1 MHVSPV
7 KGFSSSSTS
16 HVPGDA
22 PGTVSPRRLRKRTRH
37 RTVGRMPDT
46 ALLYI
51 LLSAVMHAG
60 WNLIL
65 KTTRHKLA
73 FNVFMHASAI
83 AIFSAYWL
91 VRHGAI
97 PLPRGPVL
105 PFALAA
111 GFFFSIYHACLTASY
126 ERADVSLAYPLT
138 TTGPLY
144 IPLWAYLFLDERL
157 SLLGMGG
164 ILVVFLGAYIL
175 QMQEFSR
182 AGISFPLRN
191 IRLPGVLF
199 ALSAGLFYSVG
210 AIVDKRGV
218 TVADVFVYTYYLDIS
233 LFLFLLAYALMT
245 ISPNRFF
252 EEIRVHWPRGVAAG
266 LILFLSFITFRIGL
280 QMAKVS
286 YATSVRQ
293 VSAIAGVV
301 GGILLFRERFGRI
314 RLLGAGLIVAGIM
327 CIRLG

>member
-1 MHVSPV
+1 
-7 KGFSSSSTS
+7 
-16 HVPGDA
+16 
-22 PGTVSPRRLRKRTRH
+22 
-37 RTVGRMPDT
+37 MPDT
-46 ALLYI
+46 ALLII

-105 PFALAA
+105 PFAFAA

-126 ERADVSLAYPLT
+126 ERIDVSLAYPLT

-175 QMQEFSR
+175 QMREFSR

-210 AIVDKRGV
+210 AIVDKQGV
-218 TVADVFVYTYYLDIS
+218 TVADVFVYTYYLDIA

-245 ISPNRFF
+245 NSPNRFL
-252 EEIRVHWPRGVAAG
+252 EEILRVHWLQGVAAG

-314 RLLGAGLIVAGIM
+314 RLVGAGLIVLGVI
-327 CIRLG
+327 CICQG

>member
-7 KGFSSSSTS
+7 KGFFLF
-16 HVPGDA
+16 PPPAFRGDE
-22 PGTVSPRRLRKRTRH
+22 PGTPSLRRLRKKPRH
-37 RTVGRMPDT
+37 RTVGGMPDT

-105 PFALAA
+105 PFAFAA

-126 ERADVSLAYPLT
+126 EQADVSLAYPLT

-144 IPLWAYLFLDERL
+144 IPLWAYLFLHERL

-175 QMQEFSR
+175 QMREFSR
-182 AGISFPLRN
+182 AGVSFPLLHLRQ
-191 IRLPGVLF
+191 PGVLF

-218 TVADVFVYTYYLDIS
+218 TVADVFVYTYYLDIA
-233 LFLFLLAYALMT
+233 LFLFLLSYALVK
-245 ISPNRFF
+245 ISPNRFL

-314 RLLGAGLIVAGIM
+314 RLLGAGLIVLGVA
-327 CIRLG
+327 CIKLG

>member
-1 MHVSPV
+1 MS
-7 KGFSSSSTS
+7 
-16 HVPGDA
+16 
-22 PGTVSPRRLRKRTRH
+22 
-37 RTVGRMPDT
+37 DT
-46 ALLYI
+46 ALLFI

-83 AIFSAYWL
+83 GIFSLYWL
-91 VRHGAI
+91 LRDGAI
-97 PLPRGPVL
+97 PPPAGPVL
-105 PFALAA
+105 PLALSA
-111 GFFFSIYHACLTASY
+111 GFFFAIYHACLTASY

-144 IPLWAYLFLDERL
+144 IPLWAYLFLNERL

-175 QMQEFSR
+175 QMREFSR
-182 AGISFPLRN
+182 AGLSFPLRN

-210 AIVDKRGV
+210 AIVDKQGV
-218 TVADVFVYTYYLDIS
+218 TVADVFVYTYYLDIA

-245 ISPNRFF
+245 NSPNRFL
-252 EEIRVHWPRGVAAG
+252 EEIRVHWLQGIAAG
-266 LILFLSFITFRIGL
+266 LILFLSFITYRIGL

-293 VSAIAGVV
+293 VSAIAGVL

-314 RLLGAGLIVAGIM
+314 RLLGAGLIVLGVI
-327 CIRLG
+327 CIRQG